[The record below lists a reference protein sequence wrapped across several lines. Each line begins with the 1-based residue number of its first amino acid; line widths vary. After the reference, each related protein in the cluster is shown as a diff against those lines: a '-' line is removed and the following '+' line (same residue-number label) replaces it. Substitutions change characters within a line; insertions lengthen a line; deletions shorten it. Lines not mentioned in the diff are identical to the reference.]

1 MDWIRDLVTSLCRTI
16 RGSAVSLTDAF
27 NFSDFIINSPL
38 GRYDGNI
45 YETYFGVVNDA
56 HKPAVIPP
64 YFQSTIY
71 PILNRVREDDDVL
84 ELDDEE

>member
-1 MDWIRDLVTSLCRTI
+1 MDWIRTQVTSLCKKVRKDAI
-16 RGSAVSLTDAF
+16 PITDSF

-45 YETYFGVVNDA
+45 YESYFNLVSSSN
-56 HKPAVIPP
+56 KPAVIPP

-71 PILNRVREDDDVL
+71 PLLNRSREEEEPL